1 MIIQMTFL
9 HSHAS
14 IIVVLD
20 HTVPSDAPDSFEGRS
35 RESIVPEVVLFFVA
49 CDCARVSSRG
59 INRRLMGF
67 FSPGAEPVYDF
78 NDKTGKNF
86 AQGTRPNVFSISVG
100 GIKPAG
106 LTNGNGGRAIDNKG
120 I

>member
-1 MIIQMTFL
+1 
-9 HSHAS
+9 
-14 IIVVLD
+14 
-20 HTVPSDAPDSFEGRS
+20 
-35 RESIVPEVVLFFVA
+35 
-49 CDCARVSSRG
+49 
-59 INRRLMGF
+59 MGF
-67 FSPGAEPVYDF
+67 FSPGAESVYDF